1 MADDDN
7 NLLIW
12 QFLSVSQQL
21 TSNFLVCHFGYSPS
35 ALLFSW
41 FTMSIS
47 GPFVLCFDCCCC
59 IMWYQEQHWKAK
71 SQARGETLQSVSHQQ
86 STRFTRRRDLDLGQS
101 TNTPLC
107 SSLFVS
113 LKQSWRLAP
122 KVSHTRHQNLSFSS
136 APCWPSVTSP
146 FDTCSLVAPV
156 ERLTNHLV
164 AAKQSCS
171 PNIID
176 MCGGGGGGGG
186 RGVGGGGRGGHRKIL
201 WRVKTNRAAGFRVR
215 TSVTDPFLL
224 GCVNDTKRSPK
235 VPMKEFRAP
244 VKKSEKETKKGE
256 GAERKIHREGLHLG
270 IISADLWG
278 RHGGGGG
285 GFA

>member
-21 TSNFLVCHFGYSPS
+21 TSNFLVCLFGYSPS

-41 FTMSIS
+41 FTMSVS

-86 STRFTRRRDLDLGQS
+86 STRFTRRRDLDLCQS

-122 KVSHTRHQNLSFSS
+122 KMSHTRHQNLSFSS
-136 APCWPSVTSP
+136 APRLPSVASP
-146 FDTCSLVAPV
+146 FDTCCLVAPV
-156 ERLTNHLV
+156 ERLATIWWQLNRAVLPTSSTCV
-164 AAKQSCS
+164 EVVVVVE
-171 PNIID
+171 
-176 MCGGGGGGGG
+176 GGGCEE
-186 RGVGGGGRGGHRKIL
+186 VGGGVIEKSCGVWRQIGQPDSEFAPLLLTPSCSVASMTPKGHQ
-201 WRVKTNRAAGFRVR
+201 
-215 TSVTDPFLL
+215 
-224 GCVNDTKRSPK
+224 RSPWRNLELRLK
-235 VPMKEFRAP
+235 N
-244 VKKSEKETKKGE
+244 
-256 GAERKIHREGLHLG
+256 
-270 IISADLWG
+270 
-278 RHGGGGG
+278 
-285 GFA
+285 